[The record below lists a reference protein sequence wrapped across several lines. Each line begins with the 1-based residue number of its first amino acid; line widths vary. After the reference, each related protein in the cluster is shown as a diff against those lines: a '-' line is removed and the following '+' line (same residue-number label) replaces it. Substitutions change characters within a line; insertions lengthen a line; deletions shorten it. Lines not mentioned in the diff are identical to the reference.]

1 MALAFRVDDN
11 TIDYGSAEDRARI
24 GQVTGGRYSVMGEL
38 GRGGMSRVLL
48 GWDRLARRKVALK
61 ILDDEAGATVEG
73 RERFRREAMIASR
86 INHPHVVSCEEFVQ
100 QGTFTLAV
108 MRFIPGDSLERR
120 LTDRPWSNIGSLLE
134 ILVPVADA
142 LASIHSHGVIHRDVK
157 PANILLRAGDDSP
170 FLTDFGI
177 ATLKTSEQSR
187 SEVAR
192 KFGTPEYMSP
202 EQALGLWD
210 ADHRSDIYSLGLV
223 AYRALAGKL
232 PFAGT
237 SPLAQ
242 AAQRAA
248 LDVPPLRTQAPHVPR
263 PIADVIDRCLARDPR
278 KRWRDAVVLRDELAE
293 AFSTP
298 TLFRRIRAALRAAG
312 R

>member
-1 MALAFRVDDN
+1 MALAFRIDNN
-11 TIDYGSAEDRARI
+11 TIDLGTAVDRDRVA
-24 GQVTGGRYSVMGEL
+24 VLTNGRYSVMGEL

-48 GWDRLARRKVALK
+48 GWDRVARRKVALK
-61 ILDDEAGATVEG
+61 LQDDQSGASVEG

-86 INHPHVVSCEEFVQ
+86 IEHPNVVACDEFIQ
-100 QGTFTLAV
+100 RGTSTLAV

-120 LTDRPWSNIGSLLE
+120 LTDQPWTNARSLLE
-134 ILVPVADA
+134 ILIPLADA
-142 LASIHSHGVIHRDVK
+142 LACIHAHGVIHRDIK

-170 FLTDFGI
+170 FVIDFGI
-177 ATLKTSEQSR
+177 ATLRTSEQSR

-202 EQALGLWD
+202 EQALGVWD

-223 AYRALAGKL
+223 AYRALTGRL
-232 PFAGT
+232 PFPGA

-248 LDVPPLRTQAPHVPR
+248 LDVPALRSQAPQVSPR
-263 PIADVIDRCLARDPR
+263 LASVIDRCLARDPR
-278 KRWRDAVVLRDELAE
+278 KRWRDAASLREALADVSSPRPFLSRLRS
-293 AFSTP
+293 AFC
-298 TLFRRIRAALRAAG
+298 L
-312 R
+312 